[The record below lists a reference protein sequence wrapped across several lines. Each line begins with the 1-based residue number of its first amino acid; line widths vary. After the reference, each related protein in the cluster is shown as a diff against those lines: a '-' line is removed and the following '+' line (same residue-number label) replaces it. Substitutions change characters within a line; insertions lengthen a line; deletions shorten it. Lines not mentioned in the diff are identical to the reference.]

1 MAKNDLI
8 LIDSIIEERVSE
20 NLPSN
25 RKDEV
30 FEFLS
35 YEQVLKEY
43 DLSADDIKSG
53 SVDGRNDGGIDAIYI
68 LVNGH
73 LISDVKNALLPKSN
87 ANLEVF
93 FFTCKHRDVFKQDPV
108 NSICTSLQEL
118 LDFSKENK
126 NLDGQ
131 YNEDI
136 FEKRNIFIATY
147 KKIAIIL
154 ERLSIKVIFASR
166 GDVRHELGD
175 NVEARAKQIETICKE
190 YFSGCD
196 AKFEFWGAE
205 EILAAYRKKAD
216 YSLIL
221 NVKECLSH
229 GKQMVVL
236 ASLSDYFKFITYEDK
251 KMRKYLFDSNVRDF
265 MGINA
270 VNGDILD
277 TLENR
282 KNNEDFWWLNN
293 GITILC
299 SSAVA
304 IGKSIT
310 IENVQIVNGLQTS
323 ECIYRYF
330 VGDEHEQEDRVVLIK
345 ILPCD
350 TIAIADD
357 ITRSTN
363 NQTEVMSSSL
373 RATDKIQEDIE
384 DILKKEDMYYERRVN
399 YYVNQGISTEKI
411 YTPLYLARG
420 YMAVVLKRPYN
431 AVTLKQKFM
440 RKQSSY
446 EEIFSEDED
455 LRVWSI
461 VAKIMRK
468 TDDYM
473 NLLRDDICGE
483 RFLRNVRYQVAF
495 LTISRL
501 FKTFTYSSNDIISF
515 DIDRYTFD
523 EVKKTWLDLQK
534 VTNIDSRCATWRS
547 KSVSLEITKS
557 IADIEKIKNF
567 VAIDT
572 IQNKKKKGGKNGFT
586 DEFLEE
592 VKKNLTAQPW
602 TKGVHLTV
610 SRKMGISPQKA
621 TKAIGE
627 LMKRNIVKRQKNGQI
642 IE

>member
-8 LIDSIIEERVSE
+8 LLDSIIEERVSN

-25 RKDEV
+25 KKDEV

-43 DLSADDIKSG
+43 DLSFDEIKSG

-108 NSICTSLQEL
+108 NSICTSIQEL

-126 NLDGQ
+126 DLDGQ
-131 YNEDI
+131 YNEEV
-136 FEKRNIFIATY
+136 FEKRNNFIAIY
-147 KKIAIIL
+147 KKIAIIM
-154 ERLSIKVIFASR
+154 ERFSIKVIFASR
-166 GDVRHELGD
+166 GDVRNELGD
-175 NVEARAKQIETICKE
+175 NVEARAKQIETICKD

-236 ASLSDYFKFITYEDK
+236 ASLRDYFKFMTYEDK
-251 KMRKYLFDSNVRDF
+251 KIRKYLFDSNVRDF

-304 IGKSIT
+304 IGKSIK

-330 VGDEHEQEDRVVLIK
+330 SGNDHDEEDRVVLIK

-363 NQTEVMSSSL
+363 NQTAVMSSSL

-384 DILKKEDMYYERRVN
+384 DILKKKDMYYERRVN

-411 YTPLYLARG
+411 YTPLYLAKG
-420 YMAVVLKRPYN
+420 YMAIVLKRPYN
-431 AVTLKQKFM
+431 AIALKQKFM
-440 RKQSSY
+440 RKQTSY
-446 EEIFSEDED
+446 EEIFTEDED
-455 LRVWSI
+455 LRVWPI
-461 VAKIMRK
+461 VAQIMRK

-473 NLLRDDICGE
+473 SLLRDDICGE

-501 FKTFTYSSNDIISF
+501 FETFTYSRNDIISF

-523 EVKKTWLDLQK
+523 EVKKTWMDIQE
-534 VTNIDSRCATWRS
+534 VTNIDSRCGTWRG

-567 VAIDT
+567 IAIDAL
-572 IQNKKKKGGKNGFT
+572 QNKKKIGEKNEFT
-586 DEFLEE
+586 DDFLEE
-592 VKKNLTAQPW
+592 IKENLPVQPW
-602 TKGVHLTV
+602 PKGVHLV
-610 SRKMGISPQKA
+610 ISRKMGISPKKA
-621 TKAIGE
+621 AMAIGE
-627 LMKRNIVKRQKNGQI
+627 LMKRNIVKRQKDGKI

>member
-1 MAKNDLI
+1 MAKNDKI
-8 LIDSIIEERVSE
+8 LIDSIIEKRISE
-20 NLPSN
+20 KLPSN
-25 RKDEV
+25 KKDEV
-30 FEFLS
+30 FEFLT

-43 DLSADDIKSG
+43 DLSSDDLKSG

-126 NLDGQ
+126 DLDGQ
-131 YNEDI
+131 YNEDV
-136 FEKRNIFIATY
+136 FEKRDIFIGVY
-147 KKIAIIL
+147 KKIAILL

-166 GDVRHELGD
+166 GDVKNELGG
-175 NVEARAKQIETICKE
+175 NIEARAKQVETICKE

-216 YSLIL
+216 YSLTL

-236 ASLSDYFKFITYEDK
+236 ANLGDYFKFITFEDG

-270 VNGDILD
+270 VNGDILE

-282 KNNEDFWWLNN
+282 KNSEDFWWLNN

-304 IGKSIT
+304 IGKSIA

-330 VGDEHEQEDRVVLIK
+330 ITGDHMQEDRVVLIK

-350 TIAIADD
+350 TVAIADD

-363 NQTEVMSSSL
+363 NQTAVMSSSL

-399 YYVNQGISTEKI
+399 YYTNLGIPAEKI
-411 YTPLYLARG
+411 YSPLYLARG
-420 YMAVVLKRPYN
+420 YKAIVLKRPYH
-431 AVTLKQKFM
+431 AIALKQKFM
-440 RKQSSY
+440 RKQDSY
-446 EEIFSEDED
+446 EKIFSKDED
-455 LRVWSI
+455 LRIWPI
-461 VAKIMRK
+461 IAKIMRK

-473 NLLRDDICGE
+473 NLLRNDICGE
-483 RFLRNVRYQVAF
+483 RFLRNVRYEVAF

-501 FKTFTYSSNDIISF
+501 FGTFTYLISDLISF
-515 DIDRYTFD
+515 DINKYTYI
-523 EVKKTWLDLQK
+523 EVEKTWNDIQK
-534 VTNIDSRCATWRS
+534 VTNIDSRCGTWRT
-547 KSVSLEITKS
+547 KSVSLEITKLV
-557 IADIEKIKNF
+557 ADIEKIENF
-567 VAIDT
+567 SAINTLD
-572 IQNKKKKGGKNGFT
+572 IAKKGGRSVFS

-592 VKKNLTAQPW
+592 INKNLPEQPW
-602 TKGVHLTV
+602 PKGIHLDV
-610 SRKMGISPQKA
+610 SRKMKISPQKA
-621 TKAIGE
+621 AIAIGK
-627 LMKRNIVKRQKNGQI
+627 LMKQKDAKNEE

>member
-8 LIDSIIEERVSE
+8 LIDSIIDKRVAE
-20 NLPSN
+20 KLPSN

-30 FEFLS
+30 FEFLA

-43 DLSADDIKSG
+43 DLSADDIKLG

-68 LVNGH
+68 FVNGH
-73 LISDVKNALLPKSN
+73 LISDAKSVLLPKSN

-118 LDFSKENK
+118 LDFSRENK
-126 NLDGQ
+126 NLDGE

-136 FEKRNIFIATY
+136 LEKRNIFISIY
-147 KKIAIIL
+147 KKVATIL
-154 ERLSIKVIFASR
+154 EKFSIKVIFASR
-166 GDVRHELGD
+166 GDAKNELGD
-175 NVEARAKQIETICKE
+175 NVEARAKQIETICRE

-216 YSLIL
+216 YSLLL

-229 GKQMVVL
+229 GEQMVVL
-236 ASLSDYFKFITYEDK
+236 ASLQEYFNFITYEDK
-251 KMRKYLFDSNVRDF
+251 KIRKYLFDSNVRDF

-270 VNGDILD
+270 VNGDIIE

-304 IGKSIT
+304 IGKSIK

-330 VGDEHEQEDRVVLIK
+330 LEAEREQEDRVVLIK
-345 ILPCD
+345 ILPCKSVE
-350 TIAIADD
+350 IADD

-363 NQTEVMSSSL
+363 NQTAVMSSSL

-384 DILKKEDMYYERRVN
+384 DILKREELYYERRVN
-399 YYVNQGISTEKI
+399 YYSNQGVSAEKI

-420 YMAVVLKRPYN
+420 YMALVLKRPYN
-431 AVTLKQKFM
+431 AIALKQRFM
-440 RKQSSY
+440 RKQASY
-446 EEIFSEDED
+446 EEVFSENDD
-455 LRVWSI
+455 LRIWPMI
-461 VAKIMRK
+461 AKIMRK
-468 TDDYM
+468 TDEYM
-473 NLLRDDICGE
+473 NLLREETCGE
-483 RFLRNVRYQVAF
+483 RFLRNVRYQIAF
-495 LTISRL
+495 LTMARL
-501 FKTFTYSSNDIISF
+501 FGTFTYSLDSLISF
-515 DIDRYTFD
+515 DINKYTYN
-523 EVKKTWLDLQK
+523 EVKKTWVDIQK
-534 VTNIDSRCATWRS
+534 VTSIDARCGTWRGKRVSLDIS
-547 KSVSLEITKS
+547 KSV
-557 IADIEKIKNF
+557 AAIEGIKNF
-567 VAIDT
+567 VAIDDVS
-572 IQNKKKKGGKNGFT
+572 KKNHAKKENEFT
-586 DEFLEE
+586 KEFLEE
-592 VKKNLTAQPW
+592 VKKYLPEQPW
-602 TKGVHLTV
+602 PKGVSHIV
-610 SRKMGISPQKA
+610 SKKMGISQKQA

-627 LMKRNIVKRQKNGQI
+627 IIKRNMIGK
-642 IE
+642 